1 VTNVEQTREELEA
14 ERDFLLKSLD
24 DLEAELL
31 AGNIDPD
38 SYRVLHDDYT
48 ARASAVIRT
57 LDDGE
62 VHTPPPEPNL
72 PRVWRI
78 ITVGAIVLFC
88 VLGAFLLAH
97 SIGQREPGQT
107 ATGND
112 QTKTAPTAA
121 PNSYAALIAQARA
134 LLQSGDLPSA
144 LTAYSAAI
152 NADPKQA
159 EPYAYRGLIAAR
171 AAQAT
176 SDKSQ
181 RATLLANANADFNR
195 ALAADPSF
203 LDTYLFKAS
212 TLLQVENNPHDAI
225 PLLQYFLANA
235 APGDTRRQA
244 AQDALTQAL
253 RASSPTTTKP

>member
-1 VTNVEQTREELEA
+1 MTDVEQSREELEA

-57 LDDGE
+57 LADGE
-62 VHTPPPEPNL
+62 DRTPPPEPNL
-72 PRVWRI
+72 PRVWRF
-78 ITVGAIVLFC
+78 ITVGGIVVFC
-88 VLGAFLLAH
+88 VLGAILLAH

-112 QTKTAPTAA
+112 QNKTTPTAP

-144 LTAYSAAI
+144 LSKYSAASR
-152 NADPKQA
+152 ADPKQA
-159 EPYAYRGLIAAR
+159 EPYAYRGFIGAS

-176 SDKSQ
+176 ADKND
-181 RATLLANANADFNR
+181 RATLLAQANADFNR
-195 ALAADPSF
+195 ALTADPSY

-212 TLLQVENNPHDAI
+212 TLIELEHNNRDAI
-225 PLLQYFLANA
+225 PLLQFFLAK
-235 APGDTRRQA
+235 APQTDSRRPA
-244 AQDALTQAL
+244 AQNALTQAMG
-253 RASSPTTTKP
+253 AVSPRTTKP